1 MQVVELSLMQWD
13 GVLVGRLLQ
22 LSRGI
27 DAVTT
32 ALGRAVSWLVLV
44 VCVVAAGTALASG
57 VFGAGAYANALTEL
71 QWLLFSAVFLLAAPW
86 TLRDNEHIRIDILNH
101 QLSKRMRDW
110 IDVIG
115 HALFLLPMAGLV
127 VWMALP
133 FAQLSYAQHEGSS
146 NAGGLAQWPLK
157 MLIPV
162 AFALLF
168 AQGVSE
174 LIKRVAILRGELTD
188 PAASA
193 APAMP
198 HDV

>member
-1 MQVVELSLMQWD
+1 MGGWNAELE
-13 GVLVGRLLQ
+13 GRVGRLLR
-22 LSRGI
+22 LSRWI
-27 DAVTT
+27 DALMT
-32 ALGRAVSWLVLV
+32 AVGRAVSWLVLV
-44 VCVVAAGTALASG
+44 VCVVAAGTALISG
-57 VFGAGAYANALTEL
+57 VFGAGAYANALTEV

-101 QLSKRMRDW
+101 RLSKRTRDW

-115 HALFLLPMAGLV
+115 HALFLLPMAALV
-127 VWMALP
+127 VWMAVP
-133 FAQLSYAQHEGSS
+133 FARLSYAQHEGSS

-168 AQGVSE
+168 VQGVSE
-174 LIKRVAILRGELTD
+174 LIKRVAILRGEMVD
-188 PAASA
+188 PALG
-193 APAMP
+193 APVEKP